1 MVNLNDAMVALRTI
15 VPVPDETGVL
25 IRQRLDKRGGPSAG
39 WLDAWPIFSIYE
51 ITLKPILT
59 AFGIEPL
66 DYPRYNAFSKE
77 IWRPLK
83 SLWGEETKANVV
95 ADVAARWATHGCN
108 EDVMKAIATWA
119 IKLLNM
125 DGYGTAAEATAN
137 TPKPELPKPEEPKP
151 GE

>member
-77 IWRPLK
+77 IFEVALGGRDQGQRGGRCCRPLGHPWMQRGCHEGDCH
-83 SLWGEETKANVV
+83 LGDQAPE
-95 ADVAARWATHGCN
+95 HGRVRN
-108 EDVMKAIATWA
+108 RS
-119 IKLLNM
+119 
-125 DGYGTAAEATAN
+125 
-137 TPKPELPKPEEPKP
+137 
-151 GE
+151 